1 MAVRAGFRTII
12 LDRTPIGVPGRSLYS
27 TVPLFARLRGLSMDR
42 SFSRATWEANH
53 WQATAATTGPPFAAE
68 VHDYAF
74 DGVTN
79 WDPFPY
85 RGYGRS
91 SPL

>member
-1 MAVRAGFRTII
+1 
-12 LDRTPIGVPGRSLYS
+12 
-27 TVPLFARLRGLSMDR
+27 MDR